1 MSEVS
6 EKKVEAELY
15 RPMLLGLLHHYGTTT
30 DVAEVL
36 GVGDETVQV
45 IYARKKRYTL
55 EYVAESITNAYI
67 GLGLPPIL
75 VKKRRKRPTAVKC
88 SDDIKHLRAG
98 EGTSMYWTDEKPINA
113 GGAMRPLTVGEEYTM
128 QYGIVSQKNKRGHVS
143 GKVIGEYDHFY
154 LFEEDSGLKTTVL
167 KNDLCREAIKIKGET
182 I

>member
-1 MSEVS
+1 MSRVS

-30 DVAEVL
+30 DVAKVL

-75 VKKRRKRPTAVKC
+75 VKKRRKRPTVVKC
-88 SDDIKHLRAG
+88 SDDIKRLRAG
-98 EGTSMYWTDEKPINA
+98 EGTSMYWPDEKPMDA
-113 GGAMRPLTVGEEYTM
+113 GGTMRPLTVGEVYTVRS
-128 QYGIVSQKNKRGHVS
+128 GFVSQKNKRGHVS
-143 GKVIGEYDHFY
+143 GKVIGEYPHYY
-154 LFEEDSGLKTTVL
+154 LFEEHSGLKTTVL
-167 KNDLCREAIKIKGET
+167 KNDLYREDTKIKGET
-182 I
+182 V